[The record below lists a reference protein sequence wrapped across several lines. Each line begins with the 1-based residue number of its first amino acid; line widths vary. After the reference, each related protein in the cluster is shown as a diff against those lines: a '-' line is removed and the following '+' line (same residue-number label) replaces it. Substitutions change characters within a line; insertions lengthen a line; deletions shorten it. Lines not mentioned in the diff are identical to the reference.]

1 MWQCS
6 VWMIHS
12 LKWHN
17 YTHFIWFV
25 GIAISFMPV
34 SLCALSVGLSS
45 SSSSSYFFLWW
56 WAKQK
61 HSIRCACFFR
71 CVSLVKL
78 YLPSDVSLDLSSDVC
93 GRFSRT
99 ESIYLLCFCMWNL
112 KERPFAQRRN
122 VGFWKHIDARMR
134 TKPFCL
140 CITLCHSL
148 CVSTKMTLRTKR
160 QTQIYLFIIS
170 LQNSFW
176 MNFFFSQWLLFAV
189 LFSLCTHSDLMVSI
203 VASWFFL
210 LA

>member
-1 MWQCS
+1 MC
-6 VWMIHS
+6 V
-12 LKWHN
+12 L
-17 YTHFIWFV
+17 
-25 GIAISFMPV
+25 
-34 SLCALSVGLSS
+34 
-45 SSSSSYFFLWW
+45 
-56 WAKQK
+56 
-61 HSIRCACFFR
+61 FR

-170 LQNSFW
+170 LLNSFW

-210 LA
+210 LASLLSFPLWKRILFPVCTRCAQWDMAFFVCIGFALISGKLNRN